1 MINFIFWAAKFYF
14 WTNHFF
20 TEKNSTKRSGMG
32 CTSLHL
38 FVCFFHFFLS
48 ILWIT
53 FCLKFGKR
61 VNFRSKEVHTKSS
74 TLFLSENHFS
84 SFQIYVFHCF
94 AIYFTLYGFFSVD
107 QSFLGSKCIVVWLKE
122 RGGWVTWSV
131 YVWVSVWVPN
141 LMGKSQKDKWFLL
154 TNFQTF
160 I

>member
-1 MINFIFWAAKFYF
+1 LGGEILFLDKSLFYRKELNKEK
-14 WTNHFF
+14 WYGLYIAPSVCLFF
-20 TEKNSTKRSGMG
+20 SF
-32 CTSLHL
+32 L
-38 FVCFFHFFLS
+38 LS